1 MKSFQQFQE
10 DLSKSVIP
18 LLDPETQNNLNRAR
32 RGQIGPGSKPIQHR
46 QFKLEP
52 VNIPLK

>member
-18 LLDPETQNNLNRAR
+18 LNAETQNNLNMAR
-32 RGQIGPGSKPIQHR
+32 RGQRGPGSKPIQHR
-46 QFKLEP
+46 PFRLEP

>member
-10 DLSKSVIP
+10 DLSKNVIR
-18 LLDPETQNNLNRAR
+18 LDKESQKNLNKAKK
-32 RGQIGPGSKPIQHR
+32 GQIGPGSKPVPHT

-52 VNIPLK
+52 LNIPMK

>member
-1 MKSFQQFQE
+1 MKTFQQFQE
-10 DLSKSVIP
+10 DLSKSVIH
-18 LLDPETQNNLNRAR
+18 LGTEAQNNLNRAR